1 MTVVD
6 RIFSCGVDRVVFL
19 PSSQAQKSVNM
30 LNNNTAN
37 RWADM
42 ENRILSMEESK
53 FNTLAAEIHLWQ
65 LRNNATFG
73 RWCQLNQLENAFP
86 TFLPIQFFKTQS
98 VLSIEKTWIADLD
111 SQTSD
116 TLTSLPYLLF
126 ESSGTTLQQTSKH
139 WVYNPKLYE
148 QSFLQTF
155 ESRFGKVSELCIIGL
170 LPSYLERQNSSL
182 VYMVDNLIHQSG
194 SPNSGFYL
202 YEYEKLWKLLQENEL
217 NTVPTVV
224 FGVTFAL
231 LELAEYVNTNHPTQ
245 KPIHPTG
252 HSPIQWVETG
262 GMKGRGKELTRKEL
276 HNKLTQSFGVKS
288 IQSEY
293 GMTELLSQAYTRA
306 SDGRFQ
312 CPPWMKVMVC
322 DPMDP
327 QDFLPWGKTGRIC
340 VIDLANL
347 YSCSFIATDD
357 LGKVYED
364 GSFEVLGRLDFSDLR
379 GCNQLM

>member
-1 MTVVD
+1 
-6 RIFSCGVDRVVFL
+6 
-19 PSSQAQKSVNM
+19 M
-30 LNNNTAN
+30 LNMNPAN

-53 FNTLAAEIHLWQ
+53 FNTIAAEIHRWQ
-65 LRNNATFG
+65 QRNCQAFR
-73 RWCQLNQLENAFP
+73 RWCELNPKENPFP
-86 TFLPIQFFKTQS
+86 TFFPIQFFKTQS
-98 VLSIEKTWIADLD
+98 ILSLENRWISD
-111 SQTSD
+111 SLPTISD
-116 TLTSLPYLLF
+116 TQSPSPHLLF

-139 WVYNPKLYE
+139 WVYNPSLYE
-148 QSFLQTF
+148 QSFLKTF

-182 VYMVDNLIHQSG
+182 VYMVDCLIKQSE

-202 YEYEKLWKLLQENEL
+202 YDYEKLWNLIQDNERKQL
-217 NTVPTVV
+217 PTIV
-224 FGVTFAL
+224 FGVTFAM
-231 LELAEYVNTNHPTQ
+231 LELADFVASTTGNPTHSNPTQ
-245 KPIHPTG
+245 L
-252 HSPIQWVETG
+252 SCIQWIETG
-262 GMKGRGKELTRKEL
+262 GMKGRGKELTRAEL
-276 HNKLTQSFGVKS
+276 HNKLTQVLGVNT

-293 GMTELLSQAYTRA
+293 GMTELLSQAYTR
-306 SDGRFQ
+306 SIDGRFQ
-312 CPPWMKVMVC
+312 CPPWMKVRVC

-340 VIDLANL
+340 IIDLANL

-379 GCNQLM
+379 GCNQLI

>member
-1 MTVVD
+1 MVD
-6 RIFSCGVDRVVFL
+6 RIFSCGVDRIVFL
-19 PSSQAQKSVNM
+19 PSLQATKSENM
-30 LNNNTAN
+30 LNMNPAN

-53 FNTLAAEIHLWQ
+53 FNTIAAEIHRWQ
-65 LRNNATFG
+65 QRNCQAFR
-73 RWCQLNQLENAFP
+73 RWCELNPKEKPFP

-98 VLSIEKTWIADLD
+98 ILSLENRWISD
-111 SQTSD
+111 SLPTISD
-116 TLTSLPYLLF
+116 TQSPSPHLLF

-139 WVYNPKLYE
+139 WVYNPSLYE
-148 QSFLQTF
+148 QSFLKTF

-182 VYMVDNLIHQSG
+182 VYMVDCLIKQSE

-202 YEYEKLWKLLQENEL
+202 YDYEKLWNLIQDNERKQL
-217 NTVPTVV
+217 PTIV
-224 FGVTFAL
+224 FGVTFAM
-231 LELAEYVNTNHPTQ
+231 LELADFVASTTGNPTHSNPTQ
-245 KPIHPTG
+245 L
-252 HSPIQWVETG
+252 SCIQWIETG
-262 GMKGRGKELTRKEL
+262 GMKGRGKELTRAEL
-276 HNKLTQSFGVKS
+276 HNKLTQVLGVNA

-293 GMTELLSQAYTRA
+293 GMTELLSQAYTR
-306 SDGRFQ
+306 SIDGRFQ
-312 CPPWMKVMVC
+312 CPPWMKVRVC

-340 VIDLANL
+340 IIDLANL

-379 GCNQLM
+379 GCNQLI